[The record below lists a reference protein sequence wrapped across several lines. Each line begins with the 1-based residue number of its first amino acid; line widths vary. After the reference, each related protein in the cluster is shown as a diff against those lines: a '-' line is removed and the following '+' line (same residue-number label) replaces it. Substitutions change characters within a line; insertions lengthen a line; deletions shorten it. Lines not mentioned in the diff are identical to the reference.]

1 MCMKLPLG
9 DLNFDPYPPH
19 PISTYTSR
27 VTNASKVT
35 STFCQTAYTRYP
47 IR

>member
-1 MCMKLPLG
+1 MKFSLG
-9 DLNFDPYPPH
+9 DLNPGPYLPH
-19 PISTYTSR
+19 PISTYTGR